1 MGRLILLALVIV
13 TVIVVWKAFGPS
25 TWTRGGGRDRTGDT
39 GRTGLTGWTGPDGP
53 LGRGIARSLGRGA
66 TGGRGTAHPSGASGP
81 DDDPDFLWRI
91 ERDRFKARRE
101 AERAEP

>member
-66 TGGRGTAHPSGASGP
+66 TGGRGT
-81 DDDPDFLWRI
+81 
-91 ERDRFKARRE
+91 
-101 AERAEP
+101 